1 MTIGITGHQ
10 HIPVSAVALVEA
22 RIKSVLSAAGSSCC
36 VSSLA
41 SGADQLFAQLA
52 LDYAATLHV
61 VIPSRHYE
69 TTFTS
74 EQDRERYHALLGQ
87 AKTRELLPFDKP
99 SEEAFLR
106 AGMRVADLSDQ
117 LIAVWDGEAAVG
129 KGGTADVVAYAQQLG
144 KSVAIV
150 WPAGLKR

>member
-10 HIPVSAVALVEA
+10 HIPAPAIALVEA
-22 RIKSVLSAAGSSCC
+22 RIRAILSAAGSPRC

-52 LDYAATLHV
+52 LDCAATLHV

-69 TTFTS
+69 ATFTS
-74 EQDRERYHALLGQ
+74 ELDRERYYALLRQ
-87 AKTRELLPFDKP
+87 ASTTELLPFQEP

-106 AGMRVADLSDQ
+106 AGMRVTDLSDQ

-129 KGGTADVVAYAQQLG
+129 KGGTADVVMYARQLG
-144 KSVAIV
+144 KYIV
-150 WPAGLKR
+150 IAWPAGLKR